1 MRWIDLTIL
10 NVSTEWK
17 TKASTLQATIDSD
30 HNLSSSKFPNIWTEL
45 KEELKIL
52 SHGKCWYCEAREN
65 RSDNA
70 VDHFRPKSK
79 YKWLTYN
86 PVNFRFAC
94 TFCNSRRTDHTTGH
108 TGGKGD
114 YFPLLDLTTE
124 AKNYAGLRSEK
135 YILLDPCDP
144 SSSSIMIFDE
154 EGIPKPSL
162 LATDIDKRRLEES
175 IIYYHLHHSELVEM
189 RKKLGLQINEWINEA
204 HDYFLT
210 IDNPSS
216 KTAFTNKLKDLC
228 RLIKPE
234 SPLST
239 FARCI
244 IQGHKDK
251 VWIDSLFQM
260 M

>member
-1 MRWIDLTIL
+1 MRWIDLTKL

-17 TKASTLQATIDSD
+17 NKATAAQTTIDSD
-30 HNLSSSKFPNIWTEL
+30 PDLNSSEYPNIWSEL
-45 KEELKIL
+45 KEELKTL
-52 SHGKCWYCEAREN
+52 SYNKCWYCEAREN

-86 PVNFRFAC
+86 PNNFRFAC
-94 TFCNSRRTDHTTGH
+94 TFCNSRRTDHATGQ
-108 TGGKGD
+108 TGGKGN
-114 YFPLLDLTTE
+114 YFPLLDPTTE
-124 AKNYAGLRSEK
+124 AKDDAGLRSEK
-135 YILLDPCDP
+135 YVLLDPCDP
-144 SSSSIMIFDE
+144 LTPSIIIYDD

-162 LATDIDKRRLEES
+162 LASAIDKQRLETS
-175 IIYYHLHHSELVEM
+175 IQYYHLNHSELVEM
-189 RKKLGLQINEWINEA
+189 RRQLGLQINEWVNEA
-204 HDYFLT
+204 NDYFLT
-210 IDNPSS
+210 INEPSS

-234 SPLST
+234 SQLST

-251 VWIDSLFQM
+251 AWIDSLFQM

>member
-1 MRWIDLTIL
+1 MRWIDLTKL

-17 TKASTLQATIDSD
+17 NKATAAQTTIDSD
-30 HNLSSSKFPNIWTEL
+30 PDLNSSEYPNIWSEL
-45 KEELKIL
+45 KEELKTL
-52 SHGKCWYCEAREN
+52 SYNKCWYCEAREN

-86 PVNFRFAC
+86 PNNFRFAC
-94 TFCNSRRTDHTTGH
+94 TFCNSRRTDHATGQ
-108 TGGKGD
+108 TGGKGN
-114 YFPLLDLTTE
+114 YFPLLDPTTE
-124 AKNYAGLRSEK
+124 AKNDAGLRSEK
-135 YILLDPCDP
+135 YVLLDPCDP
-144 SSSSIMIFDE
+144 LTPSIIIYDD

-162 LATDIDKRRLEES
+162 LASAIDKQRLETS
-175 IIYYHLHHSELVEM
+175 IQYYHLNHSELVEM
-189 RKKLGLQINEWINEA
+189 RRQLGLQINEWVNEA
-204 HDYFLT
+204 NDYFLT
-210 IDNPSS
+210 INEPSS

-234 SPLST
+234 SQLST

-251 VWIDSLFQM
+251 AWIDSLFQM

>member
-1 MRWIDLTIL
+1 MRWIDLTKL

-17 TKASTLQATIDSD
+17 SKATATQTTIDLD
-30 HNLSSSKFPNIWTEL
+30 PTLNSSKYPNIWSEL
-45 KEELKIL
+45 KEELKTL

-79 YKWLTYN
+79 YKWLTYD
-86 PVNFRFAC
+86 PSNFRFAC
-94 TFCNSRRTDHTTGH
+94 TFCNSIRTDHSTGN

-114 YFPLLDLTTE
+114 HFPLLDPTTE
-124 AKNYAGLRSEK
+124 AKNHAGLRSEK
-135 YILLDPCDP
+135 YMLLDPCDP
-144 SSSSIMIFDE
+144 ISPSIMTFDD
-154 EGIPKPSL
+154 EGVPKPSI
-162 LATDIDKRRLEES
+162 LATDNDKKRLEES
-175 IIYYHLHHSELVEM
+175 IKYYHLDHSELIEM
-189 RKKLGLQINEWINEA
+189 RKQLGLQINEWIHEA
-204 HDYFLT
+204 NDYFQT
-210 IDNPSS
+210 INEPSS
-216 KTAFTNKLKDLC
+216 KIAFTNKLKDLC

-234 SPLST
+234 SQLST

-251 VWIDSLFQM
+251 VWIDCLFQM

>member
-1 MRWIDLTIL
+1 MRWIDLTKL
-10 NVSTEWK
+10 NISTDWK
-17 TKASTLQATIDSD
+17 TRALAAQTTIDSD
-30 HNLSSSKFPNIWTEL
+30 PNLNSSKYPNIWTEL
-45 KEELKIL
+45 KEELKAL
-52 SHGKCWYCEAREN
+52 SHGKCWYCEARES

-86 PVNFRFAC
+86 PNNFRFAC
-94 TFCNSRRTDHTTGH
+94 TFCNSRRTDPSTGR

-114 YFPLLDLTTE
+114 YFPLLDPTTQ
-124 AKNYAGLRSEK
+124 AKNDAGLRSEK

-144 SSSSIMIFDE
+144 STCTIMLFDD
-154 EGIPKPSL
+154 EGIPKPSF
-162 LATDIDKRRLEES
+162 LATEIDRHRLEES
-175 IIYYHLHHSELVEM
+175 IQYYHLNHSELVEM
-189 RKKLGLQINEWINEA
+189 RKQLGLQINEWINEA
-204 HDYFLT
+204 NDYYLT
-210 IDNPSS
+210 INEPASR
-216 KTAFTNKLKDLC
+216 TAFTNKLKDLC

-251 VWIDSLFQM
+251 VWIDALFQM